1 MTDATTAAGTPAAD
15 PYPRSEA
22 LGGWFAQPDQR
33 TLERERLESRA
44 RGTDA
49 TLQLMRCFPSWTRA
63 LEQLTFRTLE
73 RLAAN
78 QPIDPNDPDAWRNR
92 DAHAQAVLHRHGHGK
107 LSATRLT
114 SAAITA
120 LIDGQAAADRDARL
134 DWSTVTTPASALD
147 ERLARAHATLPVD
160 LDDPRVWAY
169 QLDQR
174 RVLARPL
181 GLDNNLADDLSR
193 WLLANPSQ
201 FDAGDLRCWRIGS
214 DTWLSLAGERLGTVG
229 KVERPVGVF
238 VVPAIGSSDGWQLTP
253 VLALDTIRLVAELGG
268 RIERDLRSAVIP
280 IGSRDALLERIN
292 VHTLHAG
299 PRECLDSAGQLAQEL
314 SRELGAPISPGAPRD
329 KRDRWGRLAV
339 RRRSYKGAGG
349 TATAELELRVLTF
362 PARGFS
368 QRRLG
373 SAPREEQYA
382 HPSAVMDLG
391 EAVETAVD
399 AGLPLL
405 LSTEAAGELKDTV
418 RVGRM
423 KGRPG
428 MLTITSS
435 DGVSASTRRVVAE
448 QAIAELRALK
458 HARGNVTLAAGARQV
473 VRMTLARPL
482 ADDPVLLGRQREM
495 AALKVVGSGVDA
507 SAVGT
512 GKTISSG
519 RALAHRASTQARFR
533 GLVVAEGRL
542 LGQWREELT
551 RGAPGRGL
559 PPLAPNVELLVLSD
573 ERQVAGQIRRFD
585 RELGDRPGVVLAP
598 NSLLDR
604 YTSDL
609 QAIPWHLL
617 IADEALRYANPATE
631 AHQALAQLRLGAVA
645 DCWLLTA
652 TPRGKSA
659 EHLDVLVGLA
669 VGDEAMITERLNTR
683 EAGDLMDEI
692 NAHRLRVNYG
702 PHLVRVARRDMQN
715 WMPEVRPAEPL
726 ALDPDPAL
734 TELLEAIR
742 QGGREAYR
750 RLLEVLRE
758 LKTLEAGSEVYK
770 RALAELARIQ
780 GVVLGN
786 VGVYVDASVDPETLT
801 HSKAALATALVRQG
815 LVAEAVRGGGDGLP
829 LLRGVTAQTLAG
841 VAGEEQVIVFA
852 ERVRCLRQLAQT
864 LRERHSVEAHVGDGS
879 IATGEFEELKRR
891 FTAGEFPVL
900 CLSRIGHEGHNLQNA
915 SVLCHLDLPWLPSGL
930 EQRVG
935 RAARPGAARPG
946 AARAHVQTYIPYIRG
961 GGIEHVVSV
970 LAERGAEHHQ
980 ILDSFEG
987 VHAAESTVATQL
999 GQITGQVADS
1009 KDKAGYE
1016 ATAARL
1022 RVAASVFGG

>member
-1 MTDATTAAGTPAAD
+1 MTNATPAAGTPAAD
-15 PYPRSEA
+15 PYLRWET
-22 LGGWFAQPDQR
+22 LGGWSAPPEQR

-44 RGTDA
+44 KGTDA
-49 TLQLMRCFPSWTRA
+49 TLQLLRCFPRWTRS

-78 QPIDPNDPDAWRNR
+78 EPVDPNDSDGWRSR
-92 DAHAQAVLHRHGHGK
+92 DAHARAVLHRHGKGK

-120 LIDGQAAADRDARL
+120 LIDGQAAADRDAGL
-134 DWSTVTTPASALD
+134 DWSAVTTPASALD
-147 ERLARAHATLPVD
+147 ERLERAHATMPVD

-181 GLDNNLADDLSR
+181 GLDEHLADDLSR

-214 DTWLSLAGERLGTVG
+214 DSWLSLAGERLGAVG

-238 VVPAIGSSDGWQLTP
+238 IVPALGSSDGWQLTP

-268 RIERDLRSAVIP
+268 RLERDLRSAVIP
-280 IGSRDALLERIN
+280 IGSREALLERIN
-292 VHTLHAG
+292 VHALQAG

-314 SRELGAPISPGAPRD
+314 SRELKVAISPGVPRE

-339 RRRSYKGAGG
+339 RRRSDKNASGA
-349 TATAELELRVLTF
+349 TSAELELRVLTF
-362 PARGFS
+362 PARGFT

-382 HPSAVMDLG
+382 RPSAVMDLG
-391 EAVETAVD
+391 EAVQTAVD

-405 LSTEAAGELKDTV
+405 LSTEAAGQLKDTV

-428 MLTITSS
+428 MLTITTS
-435 DGVSASTRRVVAE
+435 DGVSATTRRLVAE

-458 HARGNVTLAAGARQV
+458 RARAKVTLAGGARQV

-519 RALAHRASTQARFR
+519 RALAHRASTQPRFR

-542 LGQWREELT
+542 LGQWREELAH
-551 RGAPGRGL
+551 GAPGRGL
-559 PPLAPNVELLVLSD
+559 APLAPNLELLVLCD
-573 ERQVAGQIRRFD
+573 DRQIAGQIRRFD
-585 RELGDRPGVVLAP
+585 RELGDQPGVVMAA
-598 NSLLDR
+598 NSVLDR
-604 YTSDL
+604 YPSDL
-609 QAIPWHLL
+609 QVIPWHLL
-617 IADEALRYANPATE
+617 IADEALRYTNPATE
-631 AHQALAQLRLGAVA
+631 AHQALAQVRFGSVA

-669 VGDEAMITERLNTR
+669 VGDRAMITERLNTR

-692 NAHRLRVNYG
+692 HAHRLRVNYG
-702 PHLVRVARRDMQN
+702 PHLVRVTRRDMQA
-715 WMPEVRPAEPL
+715 WMPEVRPAQPL

-734 TELLEAIR
+734 SELLDAIR
-742 QGGREAYR
+742 RGGQEAYR
-750 RLLEVLRE
+750 RLLAVLRE
-758 LKTLEAGSEVYK
+758 LKSLEAGSELYK
-770 RALAELARIQ
+770 RALAELARAQ

-786 VGVYVDASVDPETLT
+786 VGVFVNASVAPETLT

-815 LVAEAVRGGGDGLP
+815 LVADAIRGGGDGLP
-829 LLRGVTAQTLAG
+829 LLRGITAQTLAG
-841 VAGEEQVIVFA
+841 VAGEEQVIVFG
-852 ERVRCLRQLAQT
+852 ERVWCLRQLART
-864 LRERHSVEAHVGDGS
+864 LRERHGVEAHVADGS
-879 IATGEFEELKRR
+879 ITTGEFEALKRR

-935 RAARPGAARPG
+935 RAAWPG
-946 AARAHVQTYIPYIRG
+946 AARAHVQTYIPYIRR
-961 GGIEHVVSV
+961 GGIEHGVSV
-970 LAERGAEHHQ
+970 LAARGAEHHQ

-999 GQITGQVADS
+999 SEITGQVADS
-1009 KDKAGYE
+1009 KDNAGYA

-1022 RVAASVFGG
+1022 RVAASVFGN